1 MGTTISNGNF
11 DLILSFQLHVRELLI
26 FISLYKSIILL
37 SNYHA
42 SSPQCIQSINSV
54 GSFLFPFCQTQLLRP
69 PSSIKSAIPNQQPP
83 PPPPEAEDAALK
95 SGQSPTYLGT
105 TKRLPEFNLVNKVVC
120 VSGAGR
126 GLGLVQAEAL
136 LEAGAKVY
144 ALDRLE
150 TPSPDFDRIAQR
162 AQKELGTSLSYRCID
177 VRDVAS
183 LNSIIEEIAQKEGR
197 MDGLI
202 AAADVDLMMS
212 INVTGVFMTA
222 QAIAKQMIKFGNGG
236 SIVLIAS
243 MSGTIANR
251 GLICPAYNASKSA
264 VLQLARNLASE
275 WGELGIRVN
284 TISPGYILTTM
295 VEDLFRKFLERRTEW
310 SQQNMLGRLS
320 HPEEYRGAAVFLIS
334 DASSFMT
341 GSDLKMDGGHSSW

>member
-1 MGTTISNGNF
+1 MSTLRNVSRISIRCLRSHPRPLTRTF
-11 DLILSFQLHVRELLI
+11 SVLPHL
-26 FISLYKSIILL
+26 
-37 SNYHA
+37 
-42 SSPQCIQSINSV
+42 SSPPS
-54 GSFLFPFCQTQLLRP
+54 QTR
-69 PSSIKSAIPNQQPP
+69 QPP
-83 PPPPEAEDAALK
+83 PAPDAESAALK
-95 SGQSPTYLGT
+95 SGQPSTYLGT
-105 TKRLPEFNLVNKVVC
+105 RKRLPEFNLVDKVVC

-162 AQKELGTSLSYRCID
+162 AKEELGTSLSYRRID
-177 VRDVAS
+177 VRDVEG

-202 AAADVDLMMS
+202 AAAGIQQETPALEYSAKDVDLMMS
-212 INVTGVFMTA
+212 VNVTGVFMTA
-222 QAIAKQMIKFGNGG
+222 QAVAKQMVKFGNGG

-243 MSGTIANR
+243 MSGTVANR

-275 WGELGIRVN
+275 WGEYSIRVN
-284 TISPGYILTTM
+284 TISPGYIVTAM
-295 VEDLFRKFLERRTEW
+295 VEELFKKFPERRTDW
-310 SQQNMLGRLS
+310 PKQNMLGRLS
-320 HPEEYRGAAVFLIS
+320 APEEYRGAAVFLVS

-341 GSDLKMDGGHSSW
+341 GADLRMDGGHSSW